1 MLYFQWSLLLM
12 CERPVY
18 QVCIIHYTTYM
29 LQHKHIQ
36 TQLYHATRMHSVVYT
51 MVHCLL
57 QASVKLASAGIS
69 CRHLSVRHKSVI
81 Y

>member
-1 MLYFQWSLLLM
+1 MPVFSVVSVVY
-12 CERPVY
+12 CEGPVD
-18 QVCIIHYTTYM
+18 QLCIIHYITYV
-29 LQHKHIQ
+29 LHKHIQ

-51 MVHCLL
+51 MVHC
-57 QASVKLASAGIS
+57 VMLASAGIS